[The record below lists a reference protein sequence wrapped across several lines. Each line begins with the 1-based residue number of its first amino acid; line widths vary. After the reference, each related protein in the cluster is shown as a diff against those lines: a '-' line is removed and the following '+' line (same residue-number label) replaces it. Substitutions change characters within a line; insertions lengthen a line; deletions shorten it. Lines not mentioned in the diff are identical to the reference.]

1 MTGPGPTALLPRGY
15 AAGDEIDQIAD
26 GMIAFARTLRRLRAR
41 MPVGPGSQHLSF
53 KVENVGT
60 LKRHAEDLGI
70 EVTERNGHYRAVLP
84 FGPGFAYVLWAD
96 ASAAAGA

>member
-1 MTGPGPTALLPRGY
+1 MTGPGPTALTPRGY
-15 AAGDEIDQIAD
+15 AAADEIDQIAD

-53 KVENVGT
+53 KVENLGM

-96 ASAAAGA
+96 APAAAGA

>member
-1 MTGPGPTALLPRGY
+1 MTGSGPTALLPRAY
-15 AAGDEIDQIAD
+15 AAGDEIDEIAD

>member
-1 MTGPGPTALLPRGY
+1 
-15 AAGDEIDQIAD
+15 
-26 GMIAFARTLRRLRAR
+26 
-41 MPVGPGSQHLSF
+41 MPVGPGSQHLSV
-53 KVENVGT
+53 KVENLGT

-96 ASAAAGA
+96 ASAAVGA